1 MPLFFL
7 IAIGAGAFVVGATT
21 VDVVQDGHLGQ
32 SNQFAQAAPSQ
43 PFQANAYPTLQEC
56 LDAAAKRGVPSS
68 ACQRQ

>member
-32 SNQFAQAAPSQ
+32 STQFAQAAPAPVFQ
-43 PFQANAYPTLQEC
+43 PGAYATLQDC
-56 LDAAAKRGVPSS
+56 LDAATKQGVP
-68 ACQRQ
+68 AQICNRR

>member
-32 SNQFAQAAPSQ
+32 SNQFAQAAPTQ
-43 PFQANAYPTLQEC
+43 PFNPNAYPTLREC
-56 LDAAAKRGVPSS
+56 LDAATRQNVPTSV
-68 ACQRQ
+68 CQRQ